1 MKKYLFLIGMFFLMD
16 FIYPQSTITF
26 DSQGWNANQLIG
38 KTFQAAGCPIT
49 SNKVLATNYGFNLN
63 VNNVSIYDLLIGQD
77 SISVQTVSQIDLKG
91 LDIYQVS
98 ETITDSILIEGWN
111 GKIKSYSKVFTNLSK
126 WQTLQLN
133 YNGITRFVFKSANTT
148 NKIFDYNIDN
158 IVFSATPLPVELISF
173 TSSVSRHTVILKW
186 RTATEVNNHG
196 FDIER
201 SSSAPPISGK
211 TYTKVGSILGH
222 GTSNISHDYS
232 YQENPNRSSCYY
244 RLKQID
250 NNGNFKYSGLIFVV
264 IYVANK
270 QALK

>member
-1 MKKYLFLIGMFFLMD
+1 MKYLFMLFLSG
-16 FIYPQSTITF
+16 ILCAQTITF
-26 DSQGWNANQLIG
+26 DDRGWNANQPIG
-38 KTFQAAGCPIT
+38 KTFQVDGCTFT
-49 SNKVLATNYGFNLN
+49 SNKALTTNYGFNLN
-63 VNNVSIYDLLIGQD
+63 VNNVSIYDLLIEQD
-77 SISVQTVSQIDLKG
+77 SISVQTVNQIDLKS

-98 ETITDSILIEGWN
+98 ETITDSILIEGWT
-111 GKIKSYSKVFTNLSK
+111 GGLKSYSRVFTNLSK

-133 YNGITRFVFKSANTT
+133 YNGITRFVFKSINTT

-173 TSSVSRHTVILKW
+173 TDSVISHTVILKW
-186 RTATEVNNHG
+186 RTVTEVNNYG

-201 SSSAPPISGK
+201 SSSAPPVSGK
-211 TYTKVGSILGH
+211 TYTKVGSVMGH

-250 NNGNFKYSGLIFVV
+250 NNGNFKYSKLIFVV
-264 IYVANK
+264 IYNINHPAVEE
-270 QALK
+270 